1 MMPPRPPS
9 AIKSAFLLCAGYF
22 AAAGAFSLVINLF
35 GLAQPLYMMQVFD
48 RVLSSGSL
56 ATLAMLTLAVF
67 VSLVVLA
74 LIDDVRSRILI
85 GWGIRIDSML
95 SAKVLEV
102 EVERAS
108 LRIGGSQG
116 QALRDLD
123 QVRQVITGSGSLA
136 FLDLIWT
143 PVYLG
148 ICFMLHPL
156 LGITA
161 LSGAGVLLL
170 LAIGNQLFVTKPMA
184 EAANHAQK
192 SYRLTEGS
200 LRNAE
205 AVQAMGMLAGL
216 MRNWRRERNA
226 FMLSQATASRRSSGF
241 MAAIRLLRVGL
252 QIAITAVGAW
262 LAVDQLITPGA
273 MYACMLLAGRGVQPV
288 DQVVGVWSQ
297 IVGAF
302 AAAKRVDEV
311 LAQPMR
317 EQQMQLPQPE
327 GHLSVEGI
335 TFAAPNSEIAI
346 LRGVSFALAPG
357 ESLGVIGPTA
367 AGKSTLARLLVGVW
381 RPYSGVV
388 RLDGADAFGWE
399 REDFGRHVGYLPQD
413 IELFAGSVR
422 DNIARF
428 QEPDPDAVV
437 EAARRVGIHDMI
449 LRLPKGY
456 DTDIGDGGA
465 VLSGGQ
471 RQRIGLARAIYGNP
485 KFVVLDEP
493 NSNLDGQG
501 EEALRQ
507 VLLHLKQQ
515 RATVVIIAHRP
526 SMLVTVDKILVLRNG
541 LVDRMGPTAAIM
553 AQFAPNAAPLRVVQG
568 GAQPAVQGGAP
579 AKAIDSARQA

>member
-1 MMPPRPPS
+1 MMPPRQPS

-22 AAAGAFSLVINLF
+22 AAAGVFSLVINLL

-56 ATLAMLTLAVF
+56 ATLAMLTVAVA
-67 VSLVVLA
+67 VALVVMA

-85 GWGIRIDSML
+85 GWGIRLDNML
-95 SAKVLEV
+95 SAKVMMV
-102 EVERAS
+102 EVERTAQ
-108 LRIGGSQG
+108 RNGGSQG

-123 QVRQVITGSGSLA
+123 QVRQVLTGSGTLA

-148 ICFMLHPL
+148 ICFLLHPA
-156 LGITA
+156 LGVTA
-161 LSGAGVLLL
+161 LSGAGLLLL
-170 LAIGNQLFVTKPMA
+170 LAIANQIFVTKPMA
-184 EAANHAQK
+184 EAAGHAQK
-192 SYRLTEGS
+192 SYRLTEAA

-205 AVQAMGMLAGL
+205 AVQAMGMLPGL

-226 FMLSQATASRRSSGF
+226 FMLRQATASRRSSGF
-241 MAAIRLLRVGL
+241 MAAIRMLRVGL
-252 QIAITAVGAW
+252 QISILAVGAW
-262 LAVDQLITPGA
+262 LAVDRQITPGA

-297 IVGAF
+297 LVNAF
-302 AAAKRVDEV
+302 AAAKRVDQM

-317 EQQMQLPQPE
+317 DQQMQLPEPE
-327 GHLSVEGI
+327 GQLSVEGI
-335 TFAAPNSEIAI
+335 TFAAPGSELAI
-346 LRGVSFALAPG
+346 LRGVSFALQAG
-357 ESLGVIGPTA
+357 DSLGVIGPTA

-381 RPYSGVV
+381 KPYSGVV
-388 RLDGADAFGWE
+388 RLDGADVFGWE

-413 IELFAGSVR
+413 IELFAGNVR

-428 QEPDPDAVV
+428 GNVDADAVV
-437 EAARRVGIHDMI
+437 EAARRVGIHEMI

-456 DTDIGDGGA
+456 DTDIGEGGA

-507 VLLHLKQQ
+507 VLMHLKQQ
-515 RATVVIIAHRP
+515 GCTVVIIAHRP
-526 SMLVTVDKILVLRNG
+526 SMLVTVDKIMVLRNG
-541 LVDRMGPTAAIM
+541 VVDRMGPTAAIM
-553 AQFAPNAAPLRVVQG
+553 AQFAPNTAPLRVVQG
-568 GAQPAVQGGAP
+568 GAGQPQVQGNT
-579 AKAIDSARQA
+579 AKAIDARQA